1 MEKNVRSQ
9 PKENK
14 VNQQK
19 INKPNKSKKSK
30 TPRIPNTIP
39 KKDHCQRVTYL
50 YKIGSMMASNQLYYN
65 KTESNKSID
74 SLSRMYLNHMDLV
87 SKKAVLKLHPDIKRT
102 ICKKCSR
109 LQIDG
114 YTTTT
119 RIINES
125 NKQLPHCNILE
136 KKCVCGQNKRFPIGK
151 DEEYILFSEKDSVL
165 YEIENKKMS

>member
-1 MEKNVRSQ
+1 MEKNAEYQSKKN
-9 PKENK
+9 KET
-14 VNQQK
+14 QQK
-19 INKPNKSKKSK
+19 INKHNKVKKSK
-30 TPRIPNTIP
+30 APRIPSTIP

-65 KTESNKSID
+65 KTISNKSID

-114 YTTTT
+114 YTASTT
-119 RIINES
+119 IINES
-125 NKQLPHCNILE
+125 IKKLPYCDVLE
-136 KKCVCGQNKRFPIGK
+136 KKCVCGQSKRFPIGK
-151 DEEYILFSEKDSVL
+151 DEGYTLFSEKESVL
-165 YEIENKKMS
+165 YEIGSKNMS